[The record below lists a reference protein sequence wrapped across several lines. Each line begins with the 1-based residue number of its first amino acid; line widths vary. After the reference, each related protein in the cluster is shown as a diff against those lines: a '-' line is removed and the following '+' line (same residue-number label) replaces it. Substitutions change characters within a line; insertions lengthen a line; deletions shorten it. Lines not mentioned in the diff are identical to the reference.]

1 MNLAMAICY
10 VSNSHEFHEVLHDS
24 FSDALT
30 KDFKPPSDQTL
41 VLSCRKWSELKGTVL
56 GIVEIGHEGDERW
69 TCKDVSF
76 IAVKLV
82 IFSIRLCTPAG
93 RWTDSKLAREARRE
107 HPTLSLGSSM
117 WK

>member
-1 MNLAMAICY
+1 MSEQLHYLFGDDNTISVKNGRFCNSEKY
-10 VSNSHEFHEVLHDS
+10 V
-24 FSDALT
+24 LT
-30 KDFKPPSDQTL
+30 SANVKDHFKPPGDLTL
-41 VLSCRKWSELKGTVL
+41 VLSCRKWNELKGTVL

-93 RWTDSKLAREARRE
+93 RWTDRVSTPRYRLI
-107 HPTLSLGSSM
+107 
-117 WK
+117 